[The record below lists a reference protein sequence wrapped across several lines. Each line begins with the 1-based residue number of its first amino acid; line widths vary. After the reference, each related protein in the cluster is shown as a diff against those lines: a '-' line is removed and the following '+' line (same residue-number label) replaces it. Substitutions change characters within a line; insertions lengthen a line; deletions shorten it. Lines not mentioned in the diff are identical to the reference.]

1 MVEFYLKF
9 TEEILLAVVS
19 NRQLIFLKKLDK
31 IEDIAY
37 YLKGMSV
44 ENVHCLFQGN
54 VVDEIP
60 DDAFVLSSFNKGDIS
75 WHFVVSNK
83 DIELLRELCTSVGVK
98 GLYVYSYFDYIKSK
112 FKYFENVIVIDNYFN
127 DYCIMYLNNGV
138 MKDYYS
144 CDKDSLIK
152 RLAFFKKIYSCPTRS
167 AKDKLT
173 GLDIPINE
181 NYTAILF
188 GLLSNNELI
197 SEEVLLNLDFISY
210 FYLTKSKSILSETDF
225 SDIME
230 ELRSNIYLE
239 EEQTETQPNIQKP
252 VKKARKG
259 FLSKLLGG
267 R

>member
-9 TEEILLAVVS
+9 TEEILLTVVS
-19 NRQLIFLKKLDK
+19 NRQLIFLKKLDM

-54 VVDEIP
+54 VVNEIP
-60 DDAFVLSSFNKGDIS
+60 DDAFVLSSFSKSNNS

-83 DIELLRELCTSVGVK
+83 DIELLRDLCTSVNVK

-112 FKYFENVIVIDNYFN
+112 FKYFDNVIVVDNYFN
-127 DYCIMYLNNGV
+127 NYCIMYLNNGV

-152 RLAFFKKIYSCPTRS
+152 RIAFFKKIYSCPTRN

-181 NYTAILF
+181 NYMAILS

-197 SEEVLLNLDFISY
+197 PEYVLINLDFISY
-210 FYLTKSKSILSETDF
+210 FYLTKSKSIISETDF
-225 SDIME
+225 TSIME
-230 ELRSNIYLE
+230 ELRSNIYLDE
-239 EEQTETQPNIQKP
+239 EPVTEEPNKDKP
-252 VKKARKG
+252 LKKERKG
-259 FLSKLLGG
+259 FLSRLLGG